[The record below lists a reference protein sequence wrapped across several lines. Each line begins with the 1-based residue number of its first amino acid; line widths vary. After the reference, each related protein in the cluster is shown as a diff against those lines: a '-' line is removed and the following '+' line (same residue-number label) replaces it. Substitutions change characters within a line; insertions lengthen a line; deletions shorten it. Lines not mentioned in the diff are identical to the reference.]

1 MDMESSIYDS
11 SSEEESDVKIP
22 LCIRHP
28 GWTNLILVTSYCF
41 FGVAFLTTQ
50 QQWHPA
56 TALYVVVQIVTTIGY
71 GDITV
76 TDEEKIFMTL
86 YVLLGTVV
94 VAKVV
99 NDVSEELLA
108 SANAQIDASLHRV
121 EEFLHV
127 RAEKNGS
134 HGCSFWHDLIN
145 ATLIFLFF
153 VVLWVV
159 FFVFYESCT
168 CSYGFTHID
177 GCVLESCRDT
187 GGSVK
192 TVVDAVYM
200 AVITYSTVGFGDYT
214 PDTKAGRMFACV
226 MMVLGVVAF
235 FNMVSAV
242 AHAIRASQ
250 RYYAGRLRLSK
261 TGFTQIDRD
270 GSGFINITEFQI
282 YMLLRQGRV
291 TVQQLNHLDRLF
303 ECMDTDKTGR
313 LSYEE
318 ISAGLLDTDLK

>member
-1 MDMESSIYDS
+1 M
-11 SSEEESDVKIP
+11 
-22 LCIRHP
+22 
-28 GWTNLILVTSYCF
+28 
-41 FGVAFLTTQ
+41 
-50 QQWHPA
+50 
-56 TALYVVVQIVTTIGY
+56 
-71 GDITV
+71 
-76 TDEEKIFMTL
+76 
-86 YVLLGTVV
+86 
-94 VAKVV
+94 
-99 NDVSEELLA
+99 
-108 SANAQIDASLHRV
+108 
-121 EEFLHV
+121 
-127 RAEKNGS
+127 RAEKSGS

-145 ATLIFLFF
+145 ATFIFVFF
-153 VVLWVV
+153 VVLWVL

-177 GCVLESCRDT
+177 GCVVENCSDT

-261 TGFTQIDRD
+261 AGFMRIDRD

-303 ECMDTDKTGR
+303 ECMDSDKTGR